1 MKLKFIKYY
10 LKYRDKIYNYF
21 LYRLNFD
28 REVAEDL
35 TSEAFLRAFK
45 KFADFDEKK
54 ASFSTWMFTVAH
66 NLLVN
71 YYRDKKSALS
81 VEQMEMAGIQ
91 FKDEKYLN
99 KLVNQLEIKLAIDKI
114 MALPA
119 EYAQVL
125 IMRLVNQLEYKEIAE
140 IIGKEEGNVRV
151 IVSRGLD
158 KLNQEFTS

>member
-54 ASFSTWMFTVAH
+54 ASFSG
-66 NLLVN
+66 
-71 YYRDKKSALS
+71 D
-81 VEQMEMAGIQ
+81 
-91 FKDEKYLN
+91 
-99 KLVNQLEIKLAIDKI
+99 
-114 MALPA
+114 
-119 EYAQVL
+119 
-125 IMRLVNQLEYKEIAE
+125 
-140 IIGKEEGNVRV
+140 
-151 IVSRGLD
+151 
-158 KLNQEFTS
+158 